1 MKLTTTP
8 DELKELQKEIKKQR
22 VDQDDSVNKQD
33 FEAAA
38 AVRDKVK
45 KLQDKL
51 ALKEAAWRDKLGET
65 VPEVSEEHI
74 AQIVAAWTG
83 VPVSRLVEEETA
95 RLLRMEEE
103 IHKRMVGQ
111 DEAVLTGSQAVR
123 RDRKSTRLNSSH
135 S

>member
-1 MKLTTTP
+1 MKLTTTA
-8 DELKELQKEIKKQR
+8 DELKELQKEIKKQKT
-22 VDQDDSVNKQD
+22 DQDESVNKQD

-38 AVRDKVK
+38 SVRDKVK

-83 VPVSRLVEEETA
+83 VPVSRLLEEETS
-95 RLLRMEEE
+95 RLLRMGDALP
-103 IHKRMVGQ
+103 KRIVGQ
-111 DEAVLTGSQAVR
+111 DEAIKTV
-123 RDRKSTRLNSSH
+123 SH
-135 S
+135 PVPPAPPGLKDPRPPP

>member
-22 VDQDDSVNKQD
+22 VEQDDSVNKQD

-38 AVRDKVK
+38 SVRDKVK

-65 VPEVSEEHI
+65 VPEVGEEHI

-83 VPVSRLVEEETA
+83 VPVSRLVAGGEGGM
-95 RLLRMEEE
+95 R
-103 IHKRMVGQ
+103 
-111 DEAVLTGSQAVR
+111 
-123 RDRKSTRLNSSH
+123 
-135 S
+135 